1 MGHRYDL
8 EVELQE
14 VKVKLEKQKEYI
26 VELETLLDAEVD
38 AWENNVFDTRESE
51 NRTLA
56 FRLMCVEYV
65 DKEVDRKEFDDW
77 KNNVYE
83 GDIYYGKE
91 SEDE

>member
-51 NRTLA
+51 
-56 FRLMCVEYV
+56 
-65 DKEVDRKEFDDW
+65 
-77 KNNVYE
+77 
-83 GDIYYGKE
+83 
-91 SEDE
+91 DE